1 MAYVGIETEDR
12 NLETN
17 MEFFAFFIFVACD
30 DLRDVRQRWL
40 DNCQSFSIVRI
51 HLWVQSYFLYRFHSL
66 RWYVY
71 RKSKSFQNKLSKEKS
86 HVQQEKIVFAEPH
99 LYSQRLRH
107 ITSGIC
113 RQLKG
118 KYNLT
123 TLRQRCIM
131 FDFFRFKFTYLSG
144 KGQLS
149 HLYRI

>member
-1 MAYVGIETEDR
+1 MTCVMFGKGDWITANHFHRSDSFMSAI
-12 NLETN
+12 L
-17 MEFFAFFIFVACD
+17 FLIS
-30 DLRDVRQRWL
+30 L
-40 DNCQSFSIVRI
+40 SFSSLIRI
-51 HLWVQSYFLYRFHSL
+51 QKEKKL
-66 RWYVY
+66 
-71 RKSKSFQNKLSKEKS
+71 QNKLSKEKS

-107 ITSGIC
+107 TTSGIC